1 MDTPDATD
9 IADRLHS
16 AAIHLLRR
24 VRREDLQTGLS
35 AARMSALSVIVF
47 KEPIS
52 IGRLAE
58 AEQVR
63 SPTMSQIVDELVA
76 DGLVERVPSP
86 EDARTTL
93 VRTTPRGAELFHASR
108 RRRVAILAAE
118 LASLPPEDLAALA
131 RAAEILFEVLDMT
144 QFRPAG
150 SFTASESTDRAARRS
165 TPDSLTRG
173 K

>member
-1 MDTPDATD
+1 MDPDDATD

-63 SPTMSQIVDELVA
+63 SPTMSQIVDELV
-76 DGLVERVPSP
+76 DEGLVERVPSP
-86 EDARTTL
+86 DDARATL
-93 VRTTPRGAELFHASR
+93 VRTTPRGADLLHASR
-108 RRRVAILAAE
+108 RRRVAVLAEE
-118 LASLPPEDLAALA
+118 LAGLPPEDLATLA
-131 RAAEILFEVLDMT
+131 RAAEILFDVLDMT
-144 QFRPAG
+144 EFRPAS
-150 SFTASESTDRAARRS
+150 SFTSQ
-165 TPDSLTRG
+165 DSL
-173 K
+173 